1 MHIIHFNMAGKEDF
15 LSGEDLDAVFE
26 VINEDLFEE
35 DEYLEQQMS
44 VVVLDIEVNTQ
55 DTGFKCNFC
64 EKSKQG

>member
-1 MHIIHFNMAGKEDF
+1 MAGKEDF

-44 VVVLDIEVNTQ
+44 AVV
-55 DTGFKCNFC
+55 
-64 EKSKQG
+64 